1 MSLGT
6 HTDTRIDN
14 THGGLKVCRLVPT
27 AKSSNYK
34 IIIKEHMIN
43 CLKQCVV
50 NREMISNTPTTGTV
64 VEQCMGVEGVK
75 VMNEMIPEVGLD
87 STCST
92 ATQLSPPRT
101 TYAATVGP
109 PLPQVVPHWLY
120 HRTNHRSL
128 RTDCAVADLA
138 SFIQDRD
145 TLIEQSVNTLIEQSS
160 NIHSS
165 IGTFSLAAKDILQM
179 KCM

>member
-14 THGGLKVCRLVPT
+14 THGVLKVCRLVPT

-43 CLKQCVV
+43 CLKQCIV

-64 VEQCMGVEGVK
+64 VVQCMGVEGVK

-87 STCST
+87 S
-92 ATQLSPPRT
+92 
-101 TYAATVGP
+101 
-109 PLPQVVPHWLY
+109 VP
-120 HRTNHRSL
+120 
-128 RTDCAVADLA
+128 D
-138 SFIQDRD
+138 
-145 TLIEQSVNTLIEQSS
+145 SVNGQICLESVS
-160 NIHSS
+160 NIIRIIYLISRAHL
-165 IGTFSLAAKDILQM
+165 GM
-179 KCM
+179 KLIYKYNYK